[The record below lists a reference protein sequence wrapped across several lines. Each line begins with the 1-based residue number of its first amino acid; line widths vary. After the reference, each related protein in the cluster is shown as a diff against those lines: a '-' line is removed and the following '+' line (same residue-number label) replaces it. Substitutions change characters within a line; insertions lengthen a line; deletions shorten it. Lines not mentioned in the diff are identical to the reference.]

1 MILAI
6 DPGNIESGYV
16 FTNDDLSIVDKGKI
30 KNEELL
36 AMIKLGKFKYIN
48 LDEGKITKFKT
59 NIAIEMIASY
69 GMPVGVEVFETCV
82 WIGRFKESLIN
93 SGYISK
99 DEEIK
104 YIYRKDEKMNLCHS
118 MKANDTTI
126 KQTLVD
132 RFTPGA
138 KNYGK
143 GTKKNPGWFHG
154 FKSDIWQAYAVA
166 VTYYDLYIEVQNE
179 G

>member
-16 FTNDDLSIVDKGKI
+16 FTKDNLEVIEKGKI
-30 KNEELL
+30 KNDDLL
-36 AMIKLGKFKYIN
+36 KKLEWFKFYDSVN
-48 LDEGKITKFKT
+48 KT
-59 NIAIEMIASY
+59 QVAIEMIASY

-82 WIGRFKESLIN
+82 WIGRFQQELIN
-93 SGYISK
+93 MGCNL
-99 DEEIK
+99 EEIK
-104 YIYRKDEKMNLCHS
+104 YIYRKDEKINLCQS

-126 KQTLVD
+126 KQALVD
-132 RFTPGA
+132 RFAPGQ

-143 GTKKNPGWFHG
+143 GTKKEPGWFYG
-154 FKSDIWQAYAVA
+154 FAKDIWAAYAVA
-166 VTYYDLYIEVQNE
+166 VTYHDIYMKEASINRSQ